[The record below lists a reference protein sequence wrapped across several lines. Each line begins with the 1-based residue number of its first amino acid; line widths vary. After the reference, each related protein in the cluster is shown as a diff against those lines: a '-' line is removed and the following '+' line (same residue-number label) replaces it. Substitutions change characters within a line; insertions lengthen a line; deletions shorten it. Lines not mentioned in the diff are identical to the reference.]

1 VVWELP
7 TGEETAVPE
16 SRVRRK
22 KKAATT
28 AGSTLPAPVR
38 IDSPR
43 WLAPTMVAFF
53 LVGLIYIVAFYI
65 AGSEIPLMRDL
76 GNLANI
82 GIGFLFL
89 GVGFTLAT
97 RWR

>member
-1 VVWELP
+1 
-7 TGEETAVPE
+7 VPE

-22 KKAATT
+22 KKDAS
-28 AGSTLPAPVR
+28 AGASQAPVAIR

-65 AGSEIPLMRDL
+65 AGNEIPLMRDL

-82 GIGFLFL
+82 GVGFLFL

>member
-1 VVWELP
+1 VP

-22 KKAATT
+22 KKAATG
-28 AGSTLPAPVR
+28 ASTLPAPVR

-65 AGSEIPLMRDL
+65 AGNEIPLMRDL

-82 GIGFLFL
+82 GVGFLFL